1 MQTGS
6 VLTLNFYS
14 NPIDVMIGDDQTIYL
29 NWKHYCDMIGCD
41 PEVAPHNFVVGEF
54 DVAYIAFSYAVLHAD
69 RLLVDVEDRLFADL
83 VREEFA
89 GYIIKELGLIR
100 EMLPMISLPYH
111 MYDAGIFQ
119 HGDKMFVLVDKLK
132 KFTNQIEPHLP
143 HDVPRFPI
151 MIKVSMPR
159 TGFIEFGGRPQKDE
173 TAYPTWMVE
182 MDSLP
187 YIIESTYH
195 NHPPFRSATNDKP
208 YRLSLKLPMDSDLG
222 KKIRELDPKQRF
234 DSPGVVGT
242 HSCQVVANT
251 QSNMIEVHE
260 DQKVNIGKVLFGED
274 EAMTWA
280 GSGMQCKPEL

>member
-41 PEVAPHNFVVGEF
+41 PEVAPHNFTVGEF
-54 DVAYIAFSYAVLHAD
+54 DVAYIAFSYTVLHAD

-83 VREEFA
+83 IREEFP

-119 HGDKMFVLVDKLK
+119 HGDKMYVLVDKLK
-132 KFTNQIEPHLP
+132 RFTNLIEPHIPL
-143 HDVPRFPI
+143 DVPRFPI
-151 MIKVSMPR
+151 MIKVAMPR
-159 TGFIEFGGRPQKDE
+159 TGFIEFGGRPEKDE

-182 MDSLP
+182 VDSLP

-195 NHPPFRSATNDKP
+195 NHPPFRAMTN
-208 YRLSLKLPMDSDLG
+208 
-222 KKIRELDPKQRF
+222 
-234 DSPGVVGT
+234 GT
-242 HSCQVVANT
+242 HSCQIAPNT
-251 QSNMIEVHE
+251 KTNQVE
-260 DQKVNIGKVLFGED
+260 DRRVNVSTVLFGKD
-274 EAMTWA
+274 EEMSTLMPPDVMDGDETAWM
-280 GSGMQCKPEL
+280 GRGVRR

>member
-83 VREEFA
+83 IREEFP

-119 HGDKMFVLVDKLK
+119 HGDKMFILVDKLK
-132 KFTNQIEPHLP
+132 RFTNQIEPHLP

-159 TGFIEFGGRPQKDE
+159 TGFIEFGGRPKKNE

-195 NHPPFRSATNDKP
+195 NHPPFRAMTNDK
-208 YRLSLKLPMDSDLG
+208 
-222 KKIRELDPKQRF
+222 PKQRF

-242 HSCQVVANT
+242 HSCRVIANSQT
-251 QSNMIEVHE
+251 NMVEVHE
-260 DQKVNIGKVLFGED
+260 DQKIDLGKVLFGED

-280 GSGMQCKPEL
+280 GSGLQCKPEL